1 MDVLTAKNLQKIIT
15 DCETEI
21 RNRKSFTNA
30 ETRRMYAKIRNLAK
44 AAGTVN
50 DLKLI
55 TALKTSLDFL
65 TEK

>member
-15 DCETEI
+15 DCGTEI

-30 ETRRMYAKIRNLAK
+30 ETRRMYLKIRELAK
-44 AAGTVN
+44 TANTVN

-55 TALKTSLDFL
+55 IVLKSSLDFL
-65 TEK
+65 AEK